1 MSSAPATHVK
11 AGMADQKSKPT
22 CIKSTHRRWN
32 GASHAG
38 GRDDRIGF
46 ATPDVANRLY
56 PTIASND
63 RADVVAAYLC
73 QRGIVVKRG
82 RGLGAAR
89 PLLGGDDT
97 PAKVRNERVE
107 IWLLDAGR

>member
-1 MSSAPATHVK
+1 M
-11 AGMADQKSKPT
+11 
-22 CIKSTHRRWN
+22 
-32 GASHAG
+32 
-38 GRDDRIGF
+38 
-46 ATPDVANRLY
+46 
-56 PTIASND
+56 
-63 RADVVAAYLC
+63 VAAYLC